1 MKFVV
6 VFLHQHK
13 ENFAA
18 QGYKYSYKV
27 SPLCSKY
34 SCCCFYYMVAVGM
47 SLSLMMMR
55 CMFVEFVYLEGKFVA
70 LVQRL
75 MVVGALHL
83 DKQEGDTA
91 T

>member
-1 MKFVV
+1 
-6 VFLHQHK
+6 
-13 ENFAA
+13 
-18 QGYKYSYKV
+18 
-27 SPLCSKY
+27 
-34 SCCCFYYMVAVGM
+34 M

-55 CMFVEFVYLEGKFVA
+55 CMFVEFVYLEGKYVA